1 MQLSPDFRELLECF
15 DRHNVRYLVVG
26 GWALAAHGVPR
37 LTKDLDLWV
46 WPNSG
51 NAEAVLRALE
61 DFGFSDL
68 GLVEADFVEP
78 DVVVQLGYPPN
89 RVDLLTTPSGVDFE
103 QCWKDRLNV
112 TLDGLEVPFIGLEGL
127 KANKRA
133 SDRAQDRVDVQSLE
147 AIDE

>member
-1 MQLSPDFRELLECF
+1 M
-15 DRHNVRYLVVG
+15 
-26 GWALAAHGVPR
+26 
-37 LTKDLDLWV
+37 
-46 WPNSG
+46 
-51 NAEAVLRALE
+51 
-61 DFGFSDL
+61 
-68 GLVEADFVEP
+68 
-78 DVVVQLGYPPN
+78 QLGYPPN